1 MSKLL
6 AFISTFTLLFVM
18 IGVIAYERYYAP
30 PGGLLHRTIDAPAIV
45 KEVQQLSEVVTVRY
59 TVEKVVGLTEDKR
72 PIGSESILLMVQG
85 RVLAGVDL
93 SSLTQYDIAKIG
105 KSVKLRLPAARI
117 TEAFLDEKYTKV
129 WDRHITWWTPW
140 VPFNPDFEH
149 KARLAALADVRKS
162 ALEMGIL
169 KQAQQNADTAIQKF
183 LQALGFETVTT
194 YSAT

>member
-6 AFISTFTLLFVM
+6 AFISTFALLFVM

-30 PGGLLHRTIDAPAIV
+30 PGGFLHRTIDAPAIV
-45 KEVQQLSEVVTVRY
+45 KQVQQLSELVTVRY
-59 TVEKVVGLTEDKR
+59 TVEKVIGMTEDKR
-72 PIGSESILLMVQG
+72 PMGSESILLLVQG
-85 RVLAGVDL
+85 RVMAGVDL
-93 SSLTQYDIAKIG
+93 SGLTQYDVIKSG
-105 KSVKLRLPAARI
+105 KSVKVRIPAARV

-140 VPFNPDFEH
+140 VPYDPELEH
-149 KARLAALADVRKS
+149 KARLAAIADVRQA
-162 ALEMGIL
+162 ALDMGIL
-169 KQAQQNADTAIQKF
+169 KQAQQNAETAIRRF